1 MRGAGAVLLLMEKKI
16 QNKQSKQQSKQTTG
30 VCLREHHAFS
40 FSNHNIHGAGGV
52 GIQVV
57 ASEQIDRVFPGFF
70 FFFFFFF
77 FGTNSAIEECFF

>member
-57 ASEQIDRVFPGFF
+57 AS
-70 FFFFFFF
+70 
-77 FGTNSAIEECFF
+77 